1 MDPSGKREIEDKVY
15 AALGLGRGIVTPIE
29 PREEPDLQ
37 AVEPEAA
44 GQAA

>member
-1 MDPSGKREIEDKVY
+1 MAKEIEGKVY
-15 AALGLGRGIVTPIE
+15 EALGLGRGSVTPIE

-37 AVEPEAA
+37 AVEPAAA